1 MGIGIPDLNAFEDFM
16 AQIPQIL
23 TNEIIRALT
32 YLGEQCVKRIRDR
45 SPEDSWFDQTGNLR
59 SSIGYAVLDHGR
71 KTIVS
76 AFDSIGGATDGPAK
90 GQQLIE
96 SLTSQYAD
104 VYALLVVAGM
114 EYAEFV
120 EAKDNKDVLA
130 ATDLW
135 AKQQI
140 QTYMEKAMERASK
153 KISQLQK
160 QLGL

>member
-1 MGIGIPDLNAFEDFM
+1 MGIGIPNVSAFDDLM
-16 AQIPQIL
+16 KLIPQVMA
-23 TNEIIRALT
+23 NEIVRALT

-76 AFDSIGGATDGPAK
+76 AFDAIGGATDGPEK
-90 GQQLIE
+90 GRQLIE

-114 EYAEFV
+114 DYAEFV
-120 EAKDNKDVLA
+120 EARDNKDVLA

-135 AKQQI
+135 AKQQL
-140 QTYMEKAMERASK
+140 QTYMEKAMQRASI